1 MALGLEVRQT
11 TGSPVQSSG
20 QTRID
25 AGTLVIG
32 RGEDAGLRIVN
43 PFVSR
48 KHCVVSGAGADWQ
61 IVDHSTTGTLL
72 NGQRLTGPQALRHGD
87 VIALGDIQI
96 GVRIDVAAATAAQS
110 SAAAALGARL
120 NLDSWGQPAAA
131 PAAMATTT
139 PFAASPASAPADRAL
154 GPLLQAAGLPRN
166 TIALDDVALAGAL
179 GMIVRAALTGLGS
192 LAQERHNV
200 HRDLKL
206 PDASAT
212 NPVLAGGPPEAVL
225 ARLLALPGTGGVD
238 SIAAAAGAINAHQR
252 AALGAWQGTFAATL
266 DHFAPDAISQ
276 RASGDAAAWQAYA
289 RAFAGRD
296 GFVEIFAQE
305 FARHY
310 MAMADKLG

>member
-1 MALGLEVRQT
+1 M
-11 TGSPVQSSG
+11 
-20 QTRID
+20 
-25 AGTLVIG
+25 IG
-32 RGEDAGLRIVN
+32 RGEDAGLRINN

-48 KHCVVSGAGADWQ
+48 KHCVVSGQGVDWQ

-72 NGQRLTGPQALRHGD
+72 NGQRLSGPHVLRHGD

-96 GVRIDVAAATAAQS
+96 GVRIDAASGAPLPGAAVT
-110 SAAAALGARL
+110 AAAAASGARI
-120 NLDSWGQPAAA
+120 NLDSWGQPAAGTA
-131 PAAMATTT
+131 SAATAM
-139 PFAASPASAPADRAL
+139 PFAASPASAPADRAIDA
-154 GPLLQAAGLPRN
+154 LLQAAGLPRD
-166 TIALDDVALAGAL
+166 TIALDDAALARTL

-192 LAQERHNV
+192 VAQERHNA

-225 ARLLALPGTGGVD
+225 ARLLAQPGTGAVD
-238 SIAAAAGAINAHQR
+238 SIAAAAAAINAHQR
-252 AALGAWQGTFAATL
+252 AALAAWQGTFAATL

-276 RASGDAAAWQAYA
+276 RVSGDAAAWQAYA

-296 GFVEIFAQE
+296 GFVETFAQE

-310 MAMADKLG
+310 KAVADKQG